1 VDATTGS
8 TAGSFSNFMA
18 VSTPPGEELI
28 RQVTVCERSGEL
40 QRAEHQ
46 SEERERVGSSR
57 HGAGRVETR
66 RDVVDDSHQFV
77 GEDLFGGG
85 GTAGDLGEQRS
96 RRAGVGE
103 LVAVLRGQVGAD
115 ERFESLPIRGLGVEA
130 LALGAQLVGSLL

>member
-1 VDATTGS
+1 VYATTGS

-18 VSTPPGEELI
+18 VSTPRARSC

-85 GTAGDLGEQRS
+85 GTAGDLGEQCS
-96 RRAGVGE
+96 RRGRQPSAYWSRCCGD
-103 LVAVLRGQVGAD
+103 R
-115 ERFESLPIRGLGVEA
+115 
-130 LALGAQLVGSLL
+130 